1 MYKTTTTFFVVF
13 SLFSDHAHAREIAK
27 VAAMVIDETYRFK
40 GGVFL
45 LTILAFYIRS
55 TNISMR

>member
-1 MYKTTTTFFVVF
+1 MQWLVNNKCIRPQQPFFVVF

-40 GGVFL
+40 GGVFC
-45 LTILAFYIRS
+45 
-55 TNISMR
+55 